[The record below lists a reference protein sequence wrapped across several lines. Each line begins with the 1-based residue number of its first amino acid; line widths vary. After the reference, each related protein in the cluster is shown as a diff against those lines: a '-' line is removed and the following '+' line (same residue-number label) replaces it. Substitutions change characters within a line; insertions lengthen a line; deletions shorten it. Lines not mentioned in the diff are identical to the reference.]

1 MAGMI
6 RLSVQD
12 HIATVV
18 MDRPPVN
25 AQNARFR
32 EEMIG
37 VFDALTDRDDVRV
50 AILTGIGTI
59 FSAGADMRERPNP
72 DTPGEYWH
80 FNRLAR
86 ECFNA
91 IHECAKPVIA
101 AVNGPALG
109 AGLGLV
115 AACDIILCS
124 DNAVL
129 GMPEIDVGLAGGAAM
144 LQTLFG
150 RSRARRMFYT
160 GWRVPAEELYR
171 TGVVECCVPVE
182 QLLPEAMRI
191 ATEVA
196 SKSPVGVRYA
206 KQSMNTTMHMPARD
220 GYRHEQNITV
230 TLSKTEDAQE
240 ARRAFLEKRKPV
252 FKGR

>member
-1 MAGMI
+1 MAGFVK
-6 RLSVQD
+6 LTVQD
-12 HIATVV
+12 YIATVV

-25 AQNARFR
+25 AQNAAFR
-32 EEMIG
+32 EELIG
-37 VFDALTDRDDVRV
+37 VFDALTDREDVRV
-50 AILTGIGTI
+50 AILTGVGRM
-59 FSAGADMRERPNP
+59 FSAGADMRERPDP
-72 DTPGEYWH
+72 DSPGEYWK

-86 ECFNA
+86 EGFNA

-150 RSRARRMFYT
+150 HSRARRMFYT

-171 TGVVECCVPVE
+171 TGVVECCVPLE
-182 QLLPEAMRI
+182 QLMPEAMKI
-191 ATEVA
+191 AAEIA
-196 SKSPVGVRYA
+196 SKSPIGMRYA
-206 KQSMNTTMHMPARD
+206 KQSMNTTMHMPPRD
-220 GYRHEQNITV
+220 GYRFEQGITV
-230 TLSKTEDAQE
+230 MLSKTEDAQE
-240 ARRAFLEKRKPV
+240 ARRAFIEKRKPV

>member
-1 MAGMI
+1 MAEFFK
-6 RLSVQD
+6 LTVQD
-12 HIATVV
+12 YIATVV

-25 AQNARFR
+25 AQNAAFR
-32 EEMIG
+32 EELIG

-50 AILTGIGTI
+50 AILTGVGRM
-59 FSAGADMRERPNP
+59 FSAGADMRERPDP
-72 DTPGEYWH
+72 DSPGEYWK

-86 ECFNA
+86 EGFNA
-91 IHECAKPVIA
+91 IHECAKPVIG

-150 RSRARRMFYT
+150 HSRARRMFYT

-171 TGVVECCVPVE
+171 TGVVECCVPLE
-182 QLLPEAMRI
+182 QLMPEAMKI
-191 ATEVA
+191 AAEIA
-196 SKSPVGVRYA
+196 SKSPIGMRYA
-206 KQSMNTTMHMPARD
+206 KQSMNTTMHMPPRD
-220 GYRHEQNITV
+220 GYRFEQGITV
-230 TLSKTEDAQE
+230 MLSKTEDAQE
-240 ARRAFLEKRKPV
+240 ARRAFIEKRMPV